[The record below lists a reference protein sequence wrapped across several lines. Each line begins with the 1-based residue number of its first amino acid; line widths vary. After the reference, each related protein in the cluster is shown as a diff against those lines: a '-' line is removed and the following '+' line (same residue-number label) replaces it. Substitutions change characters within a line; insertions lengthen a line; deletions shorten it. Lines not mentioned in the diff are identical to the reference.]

1 MLGRWGERVIPD
13 TGSGIIGVMRVMPIR
28 YSADVAAALA
38 FYRALGLDPDGTAA
52 PGVWTELPAA
62 SGELA
67 LHAADA
73 GSGLGSPGT
82 VELAFVADEPLDAV
96 RDRLV
101 AAGFAPEPI
110 ADEPFGRSFGVV
122 DPDGVRVQV
131 NEHA

>member
-1 MLGRWGERVIPD
+1 
-13 TGSGIIGVMRVMPIR
+13 MRVMPIR
-28 YSADVAAALA
+28 YCADVAASLA
-38 FYRALGLDPDGTAA
+38 FYRALGLDPDATAA
-52 PGVWTELPAA
+52 PGVWAELPAA

-73 GSGLGSPGT
+73 ASGVGSPGT
-82 VELAFVADEPLDAV
+82 VELALVADEPLDAV

-101 AAGFAPEPI
+101 AAGFAPEPVQ
-110 ADEPFGRSFGVV
+110 DEPFGRSFGVV